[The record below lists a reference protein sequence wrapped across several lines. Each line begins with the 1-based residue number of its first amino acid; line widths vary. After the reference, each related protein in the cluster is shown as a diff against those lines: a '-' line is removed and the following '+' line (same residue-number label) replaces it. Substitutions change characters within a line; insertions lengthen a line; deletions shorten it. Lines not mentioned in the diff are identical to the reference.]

1 MIPRMDE
8 VDRDNSQTIT
18 GTGVKESQT
27 APRPV
32 LLASASP
39 RRAELLAAAGIPFRV
54 EPARVVEHADPGA
67 DPEDLV
73 RRNAALKAREVAG
86 RFPGEAVLGADTA
99 VSLDGVV
106 FGKPKDYDDAFAMLR
121 ALSGR
126 SHEVRTG
133 VCLVRRDGCDEVFC
147 ALSRVTFRRLS
158 DADIRAYIRD
168 VHVFDKAGAYAIQEE
183 GGRIIAGREGS
194 RTNVIGLPMEEVLP
208 RLRSNDRRRLQP
220 GGLFPHSAP

>member
-1 MIPRMDE
+1 M
-8 VDRDNSQTIT
+8 
-18 GTGVKESQT
+18 KESET
-27 APRPV
+27 AQRSI

-39 RRAELLAAAGIPFRV
+39 RRAELLAAAGILFRV
-54 EPARVVEHADPGA
+54 EPARVVEYADPGA

-73 RRNAALKAREVAG
+73 RRNAALKAREVAA

-126 SHEVRTG
+126 RHEVRTA
-133 VCLVRRDGCDEVFC
+133 VCLVREDGGEEVFC
-147 ALSRVTFRRLS
+147 VLSRVSFRRLS
-158 DADIRAYIRD
+158 DAEIRAYIRD

-183 GGRIIAGREGS
+183 GERIVAAREGS
-194 RTNVIGLPMEEVLP
+194 RSNVIGLPMEEVLR
-208 RLRSNDRRRLQP
+208 RLRGSVSM
-220 GGLFPHSAP
+220 G